1 LNPTSLGSRFEVQ
14 NSRFRNNFLKL
25 TSLGSRSKM
34 QYSRLKHPWI
44 QFFSSSWILN
54 LEPSPPS
61 IQNLFSRSRILNLGS
76 DGLGEGWEATKLQK
90 PMQFLIPR
98 KTWRSKS
105 EMYAKYWKYRE
116 RWQKGGSCKGMCIY
130 IYNYIIYIYLYLYNS
145 NLTLHLSFQVSCFVS
160 AAGWAWQKMQV
171 MKLSIRSQFLVS

>member
-61 IQNLFSRSRILNLGS
+61 IQNLFSRSPWILDPMDLG
-76 DGLGEGWEATKLQK
+76 
-90 PMQFLIPR
+90 
-98 KTWRSKS
+98 
-105 EMYAKYWKYRE
+105 
-116 RWQKGGSCKGMCIY
+116 KGGRQQNCKNPCNFWSLEKPEDLSQKCMQNTENTANVDKRVGLARVCVYIYIIILYIY
-130 IYNYIIYIYLYLYNS
+130 IYICIIP
-145 NLTLHLSFQVSCFVS
+145 T
-160 AAGWAWQKMQV
+160 
-171 MKLSIRSQFLVS
+171 